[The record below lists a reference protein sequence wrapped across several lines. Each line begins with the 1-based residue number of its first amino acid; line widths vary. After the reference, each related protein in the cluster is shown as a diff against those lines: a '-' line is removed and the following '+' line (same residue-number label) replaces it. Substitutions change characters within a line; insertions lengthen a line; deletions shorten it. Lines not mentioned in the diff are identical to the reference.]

1 MCFDFHLPIN
11 TNSFA
16 RSWSITDVYGLDDEL
31 LQMIPKPV
39 GSLLLLFPI
48 TEKIEAFQKEKQ
60 QVIESGDKEVNF
72 RVLLIPT
79 AKIVGHSLS
88 VNTSA

>member
-1 MCFDFHLPIN
+1 MIRFDFLLTYN
-11 TNSFA
+11 ANSFS

-72 RVLLIPT
+72 
-79 AKIVGHSLS
+79 
-88 VNTSA
+88 

>member
-1 MCFDFHLPIN
+1 MCFDFRLPIN
-11 TNSFA
+11 TNSFS

-88 VNTSA
+88 ANTSA